1 MKFAD
6 FLEKSRNNN
15 ELSFRELE
23 AKSNDLDHAYIY
35 RLAKGDKTSP
45 SKETIH
51 KLSSALS
58 LTEREAQIFEL
69 LAEQDIDD
77 ALFEIISERKDID
90 WDTLESAASMSNRG
104 KRPST
109 KEDWLVYIQKIEDL
123 FGD

>member
-15 ELSFRELE
+15 GLSFRELE
-23 AKSNDLDHAYIY
+23 AKSDDLDHAYIY

-45 SKETIH
+45 SKETIR

-58 LTEREAQIFEL
+58 LTEREVQIFEL

-77 ALFEIISERKDID
+77 ALFEIMTERKDID